1 MSGLERRE
9 FRESIEK
16 EPTDTGMSGGSGEN
30 NVRLTSRDCSWFLAR
45 LGLILPTPGAW
56 GDRLAGLRGTTGWN
70 AEAALCV
77 QFS

>member
-45 LGLILPTPGAW
+45 LGLILPSPGA
-56 GDRLAGLRGTTGWN
+56 
-70 AEAALCV
+70 
-77 QFS
+77 